1 MKSQI
6 EKLGKVS
13 ITVEQDYWNINNSYD
28 KLVVVERESTHTCY
42 LSRKPV
48 HPGVSIDNREY
59 WVKFSKYSDIPYEIV
74 QELGDSY
81 ELAVS
86 QRTITANL
94 TSLQNQI
101 NQIVDNTLNINF
113 TLSPNIVFIGDTPTV
128 EISISTDM
136 AANDI
141 LLYKN
146 EELIAS
152 GSGTSLTYTD
162 VNEEPLETNIIYSVT
177 CNVNNVN
184 KTVNKTFNVVNK
196 IYYGAGTNYTDAVTV
211 YSPSINPKGRYNVTV
226 QTSGSYI
233 YINVPNY
240 MDINNAT
247 LSGFEFP
254 LDEPTT
260 VTIDNT
266 EYKSY
271 RSSNTVDAG
280 TYEIIIS

>member
-13 ITVEQDYWNINNSYD
+13 ITVAKDYWNINNSYD
-28 KLVVVERESTHTCY
+28 RLVVVERESTHTCY

-59 WVKFSKYSDIPYEIV
+59 WVKFSKHPDIPYEIV

-86 QRTITANL
+86 QRTITANF

-101 NQIVDNTLNINF
+101 NQIVGNTLKIDF
-113 TLSPNIVFIGDTPTV
+113 TLSPNIVFVGDTPTV
-128 EISISTDM
+128 NINITTDM
-136 AANDI
+136 TVNDI
-141 LLYKN
+141 LLHKD

-162 VNEEPLETNIIYSVT
+162 VNEEPLESNINYSVT

-184 KTVNKTFNVVNK
+184 KTANKTLNVVNK
-196 IYYGAGTNYTDAVTV
+196 IYYGAGTNYTDAVTI
-211 YSPSINPKGRYNVTV
+211 YSPSTNPKGHYNINV

-233 YINVPNY
+233 YFNIPNY
-240 MDINNAT
+240 MEINNAT

-260 VTIDNT
+260 VSIDNT

-271 RSSNTVDAG
+271 RSSNMVDAG

>member
-48 HPGVSIDNREY
+48 HPGISIDNREY

-86 QRTITANL
+86 QRTITANFA
-94 TSLQNQI
+94 SLQEQI

-113 TLSPNIVFIGDTPTV
+113 TLSPNIVFVGETPTV

-162 VNEEPLETNIIYSVT
+162 VNEEPLKNNINYSVT
-177 CNVNNVN
+177 CNVNDVN
-184 KTVNKTFNVVNK
+184 KTASKTLNVVNK

-233 YINVPNY
+233 YFNVPNY
-240 MDINNAT
+240 MDINSAS

>member
-86 QRTITANL
+86 QRTITANF

-101 NQIVDNTLNINF
+101 NQIVDNTLKIDF
-113 TLSPNIVFIGDTPTV
+113 TLSPNIVFVGDTPTV
-128 EISISTDM
+128 NINITTDM
-136 AANDI
+136 TVNDI
-141 LLYKN
+141 LLHKD

-162 VNEEPLETNIIYSVT
+162 VNEEPLESNINYSVT
-177 CNVNNVN
+177 CNVNSVN
-184 KTVNKTFNVVNK
+184 KTVNKTLNVVNK

-211 YSPSINPKGRYNVTV
+211 YSPSTNPKGQYNVNV
-226 QTSGSYI
+226 QTSESYI
-233 YINVPNY
+233 YFNVPSY
-240 MDINNAT
+240 MDIDNAT
-247 LSGFEFP
+247 LSGFDFP

-271 RSSNTVDAG
+271 RSSNTVDSG

>member
-59 WVKFSKYSDIPYEIV
+59 WVKFSKYPDIPYEIV

-86 QRTITANL
+86 QRTITANFA
-94 TSLQNQI
+94 SLQEQI
-101 NQIVDNTLNINF
+101 NQIVDNTLNIDF
-113 TLSPNIVFIGDTPTV
+113 TLSPNIVFVGDTPTV
-128 EISISTDM
+128 NINITTDM
-136 AANDI
+136 TVNDI
-141 LLYKN
+141 LLHKD

-162 VNEEPLETNIIYSVT
+162 VNEEPLESNINYSVT
-177 CNVNNVN
+177 CNVNSVN
-184 KTVNKTFNVVNK
+184 KTVNKTLNVVNK
-196 IYYGAGTNYTDAVTV
+196 IYYGAGTNYTDAVTI
-211 YSPSINPKGRYNVTV
+211 YSPSINPKGHYDITV
-226 QTSGSYI
+226 QTSESHI
-233 YINVPNY
+233 YFNVPNY

-247 LSGFEFP
+247 LSGFDFP
-254 LDEPTT
+254 LDEPTA